1 MAKAPNDY
9 EAEDNPKKPSD
20 MGESQ
25 PLKTPRAKNSSGNAW
40 HGFKRP
46 SK

>member
-1 MAKAPNDY
+1 MSKTPYDY
-9 EAEDNPKKPSD
+9 EAKSDPKKPSD

-25 PLKTPRAKNSSGNAW
+25 PLKVEKAKNSNGAAW

-46 SK
+46 AK